1 MQSNQTIRLQASG
14 IRIAGQAAFE
24 AAQENLLLGT
34 IIGLRKVEDW
44 IVVVKVQVEAETFEE
59 ENRVNNR
66 QKKELSDKI
75 LKEGEQKLRNQ
86 CKKADKNA
94 SKVSKKGEETDQG
107 RQEQVQEAPEVT
119 QVIQEL
125 SSALLA
131 QQGTT

>member
-1 MQSNQTIRLQASG
+1 M
-14 IRIAGQAAFE
+14 
-24 AAQENLLLGT
+24 
-34 IIGLRKVEDW
+34 
-44 IVVVKVQVEAETFEE
+44 VVKVQVQAETFEE

-66 QKKELSDKI
+66 QKKELSDKM

-94 SKVSKKGEETDQG
+94 SKVSKKREETDPG

-125 SSALLA
+125 SSTLLA